1 MLHLFFQGSTDS
13 LRQAGNT
20 RDRVKSSVETQDLSD
35 PILFHNGEMY
45 SVTSRQLPISK
56 NNLFCT
62 FHCDTV
68 HTQHFIDDSK
78 QGIESRLD
86 CVAAIYR
93 HIAVQDLLQRF
104 GIGHESLSA
113 GNQLFKQ
120 PLCVGFMRV
129 RRANKIH
136 RNVGINQNHGRGPA
150 VYPASISASM
160 RSISPTVMLRSSI
173 APCVITWVM
182 LPKAS

>member
-1 MLHLFFQGSTDS
+1 VLHLFFQGSTDS

-20 RDRVKSSVETQDLSD
+20 RERVKSSVETQDLSD

-136 RNVGINQNHGRGPA
+136 RECWNQPESRTRTGCVSRLDLGEHAIDIADGIFTLRCPA
-150 VYPASISASM
+150 DG
-160 RSISPTVMLRSSI
+160 L
-173 APCVITWVM
+173 
-182 LPKAS
+182 